1 MQIFKG
7 KLNIDFMGKRYIT
20 VVLSGLMIAVAIGS
34 LIFKGLNLGI
44 DFTGGTLIE
53 VAYPQP
59 VELETVR
66 TALADTGFEQAQAQ
80 HFGGSRDVLIR
91 IAPRDGKGSAQ
102 LSEDVLA
109 ALRMEDANV
118 DMRRVEF
125 VGPQVGEELTEQGAL
140 AMIYALI
147 GILIYIMIR
156 FQWRFA
162 PGAVAALVHDV
173 LIIVGVF
180 SFFQIDFNL
189 TVVAALLAVIGY
201 SLNDTIVVFDRIR
214 ENFRKMRKRTPLEIM
229 NASINQTLARTLMT
243 SITTLLVLVS
253 LFVFGGEVIHAF
265 SLALILGVVVGTYS
279 SIYVA
284 STATLA
290 LGVTKADLMPPKKE
304 AEGQEGEGQEGE
316 GV

>member
-66 TALADTGFEQAQAQ
+66 TALADAGFEQAQAQ

-180 SFFQIDFNL
+180 SFFQLDFDL

-243 SITTLLVLVS
+243 SLTTLLVLTS

-290 LGVTKADLMPPKKE
+290 LGVTKADLMPVKKE
-304 AEGQEGEGQEGE
+304 GEEQEGE
-316 GV
+316 GVS